1 MDKPIMIKAEEFR
14 ENLIRSINNSGL
26 HIMIV
31 KYILDDIRRIVDE
44 EYRKALNKEIQEY
57 QSNKVVEQQTIPNE
71 EFEKIEQN
79 QNNQSTS

>member
-26 HIMIV
+26 HVMIV

-44 EYRKALNKEIQEY
+44 EYRKALSREIQEY

-71 EFEKIEQN
+71 ELEKMDN
-79 QNNQSTS
+79 DKGY

>member
-14 ENLIRSINNSGL
+14 ENLIRSINNSKL
-26 HIMIV
+26 HVMIV
-31 KYILDDIRRIVDE
+31 KYILDDISRIVDE

-71 EFEKIEQN
+71 ELEKMDN
-79 QNNQSTS
+79 DKGY